1 MKRGKRP
8 GTRGGRRADSLVTTD
23 PFEQVTLPRPRA
35 KVRLP
40 SDIADA
46 AEAALDDMLR
56 VPERAEADDEELR
69 TQTRASSHQPVVE
82 PGEDDEQMTATAPA
96 NRPSKMPLP
105 APPRTT
111 SVHVVP
117 STPVPR
123 GSSAPVRPTPPSP
136 PRPSPAP
143 AARPSPVPVRPTP
156 TPSLARAEPAPV
168 IHTPTPVLPRPR
180 TAGAL
185 GDAQQGGLDATT
197 SDPGGVTD
205 ATARVPEVLALDL
218 ESGPVT
224 TDPDELVPVRD
235 ITPLQVA
242 IYEESAHLPSAQGAV
257 VAAGHVVRVGA
268 SSKSDLARLLH
279 ELRGGEIDVVI
290 AALPGGEPVIQ
301 AALALEP
308 RRPIVIASVAGSS
321 VSAVARAHAA
331 GADLAVPRPHDV
343 ERLAPVLFAA
353 SRLHLEKRVALAA
366 RGAEQVLRARLDEL
380 SDPEPRGLLPFEL
393 FQRVLELEIK
403 RAKRFE
409 YPLSVALFAVDIP
422 PPPPPAGIRGIL
434 RARAGNALIHTVR
447 DIDIATQLDHER
459 FLVLLPYTDLKGAAG
474 LGRRIISGVAAG
486 DPVIAAGRTFP
497 PRVVGAVAG
506 AMPGQALS
514 FAKLMK
520 DATRALEQARRDGA
534 ELAVQP

>member
-8 GTRGGRRADSLVTTD
+8 GTRGGRRADSLGATD

-40 SDIADA
+40 TDIADA

-56 VPERAEADDEELR
+56 VPERAEGDDEELR
-69 TQTRASSHQPVVE
+69 TQTRASSHEPSAD

-96 NRPSKMPLP
+96 NRSSKMPLP

-117 STPVPR
+117 STSVSR
-123 GSSAPVRPTPPSP
+123 GSSAPVRPTPPAP

-143 AARPSPVPVRPTP
+143 APRPTP
-156 TPSLARAEPAPV
+156 SPALLPLAV
-168 IHTPTPVLPRPR
+168 N
-180 TAGAL
+180 
-185 GDAQQGGLDATT
+185 
-197 SDPGGVTD
+197 D
-205 ATARVPEVLALDL
+205 ATARVPEVLPLDL

-242 IYEESAHLPSAQGAV
+242 IYEESAHLPSAQGAA

-268 SSKSDLARLLH
+268 GGKAGIARVLH
-279 ELRGGEIDVVI
+279 ELRGGELDVII
-290 AALPGGEPVIQ
+290 AALPGGEPIIQ

-331 GADLAVPRPHDV
+331 GADLAVSRPHDV

-409 YPLSVALFAVDIP
+409 YPLSVALFAVDIAP
-422 PPPPPAGIRGIL
+422 PPPPPGIRGIL
-434 RARAGNALIHTVR
+434 RARAGNALIHAVR

-506 AMPGQALS
+506 ALPGQSLS